1 MLLALDVGN
10 TNIVIGFLDESGIR
24 NIARLETDRDKTAHE
39 YAISLRQVIEFSG
52 IAPEDI
58 DGAILSSV
66 VPPINGALIAA
77 VRMITGIRPLVV
89 GPGMKTGLNIALDN
103 PAAMGSDLVVGAA
116 AALAI
121 HAPPLIIIDM
131 GTATTMT
138 VIDREARVL
147 GGAIIPGVGISLE
160 ALASGTSQLPHIS
173 LDAPKKCIS
182 TDTVEAMRSGSV
194 YGTAA
199 MLDGMIARMEA
210 ELGEPAAVIATGG
223 KDIPEF
229 SDRDI
234 ILFVIFMSCIV
245 LAIVAAFFFAI
256 KYNRATVSPE
266 EREKRK
272 QLSRQ
277 KAKENRGV
285 FLLVASA
292 VAITIALVVAGTSL
306 NGASLPTKSVVPLL
320 AVLIPVPA
328 STRAKHR
335 TRYEA
340 FCHRLSA
347 DMGVAD
353 GYGAITVAYDRAQY
367 KGTHGNE
374 DRTANLEF
382 HSEYFKDKC
391 VLIIDDVITT
401 GSTFLQLRRKL
412 IEHGARFVIGLFL
425 AKTIAFEDERK
436 E

>member
-52 IAPEDI
+52 IAPENI

-89 GPGMKTGLNIALDN
+89 G
-103 PAAMGSDLVVGAA
+103 AA

-121 HAPPLIIIDM
+121 HDPPLIIIDM

-160 ALASGTSQLPHIS
+160 ALANGTSQLPHIS

-199 MLDGMIARMEA
+199 MLDGMIERMEA

-223 KDIPEF
+223 LGGCIIPHC
-229 SDRDI
+229 R
-234 ILFVIFMSCIV
+234 
-245 LAIVAAFFFAI
+245 
-256 KYNRATVSPE
+256 
-266 EREKRK
+266 REITYDKNLLLNGLWALYQKNKRK
-272 QLSRQ
+272 R
-277 KAKENRGV
+277 
-285 FLLVASA
+285 
-292 VAITIALVVAGTSL
+292 
-306 NGASLPTKSVVPLL
+306 
-320 AVLIPVPA
+320 
-328 STRAKHR
+328 
-335 TRYEA
+335 
-340 FCHRLSA
+340 
-347 DMGVAD
+347 
-353 GYGAITVAYDRAQY
+353 
-367 KGTHGNE
+367 
-374 DRTANLEF
+374 
-382 HSEYFKDKC
+382 
-391 VLIIDDVITT
+391 
-401 GSTFLQLRRKL
+401 
-412 IEHGARFVIGLFL
+412 
-425 AKTIAFEDERK
+425 
-436 E
+436 

>member
-10 TNIVIGFLDESGIR
+10 TNIVIGFLDASGIR

-52 IAPEDI
+52 IAPEDV

-66 VPPINGALIAA
+66 VPPINGALVAA

-103 PAAMGSDLVVGAA
+103 PATMGSDLVVGAA
-116 AALAI
+116 AALAM

-182 TDTVEAMRSGSV
+182 TDTIEAMRSGSV

-199 MLDGMIARMEA
+199 MLDGMIERMED

-223 KDIPEF
+223 LGGIVIPHCRRG
-229 SDRDI
+229 SSMKRTCCSTGCGNCTRKI
-234 ILFVIFMSCIV
+234 SASV
-245 LAIVAAFFFAI
+245 
-256 KYNRATVSPE
+256 KRAH
-266 EREKRK
+266 RRI
-272 QLSRQ
+272 
-277 KAKENRGV
+277 GV
-285 FLLVASA
+285 
-292 VAITIALVVAGTSL
+292 TE
-306 NGASLPTKSVVPLL
+306 LPP
-320 AVLIPVPA
+320 
-328 STRAKHR
+328 
-335 TRYEA
+335 
-340 FCHRLSA
+340 
-347 DMGVAD
+347 
-353 GYGAITVAYDRAQY
+353 
-367 KGTHGNE
+367 
-374 DRTANLEF
+374 
-382 HSEYFKDKC
+382 
-391 VLIIDDVITT
+391 
-401 GSTFLQLRRKL
+401 
-412 IEHGARFVIGLFL
+412 
-425 AKTIAFEDERK
+425 
-436 E
+436 

>member
-52 IAPEDI
+52 IAPENI

-89 GPGMKTGLNIALDN
+89 GPGIKNLPMDYRIGIDVMTTETACLSSIWETD
-103 PAAMGSDLVVGAA
+103 GAVEEY
-116 AALAI
+116 LAI
-121 HAPPLIIIDM
+121 HDPPLIIIDM

-160 ALASGTSQLPHIS
+160 ALANGTSQLPHIS

-199 MLDGMIARMEA
+199 MLDGMIERMEA

-223 KDIPEF
+223 LGGCIIPYC
-229 SDRDI
+229 R
-234 ILFVIFMSCIV
+234 
-245 LAIVAAFFFAI
+245 
-256 KYNRATVSPE
+256 
-266 EREKRK
+266 REITYDKNLLLNGLWALYQKNKRK
-272 QLSRQ
+272 R
-277 KAKENRGV
+277 
-285 FLLVASA
+285 
-292 VAITIALVVAGTSL
+292 
-306 NGASLPTKSVVPLL
+306 
-320 AVLIPVPA
+320 
-328 STRAKHR
+328 
-335 TRYEA
+335 
-340 FCHRLSA
+340 
-347 DMGVAD
+347 
-353 GYGAITVAYDRAQY
+353 
-367 KGTHGNE
+367 
-374 DRTANLEF
+374 
-382 HSEYFKDKC
+382 
-391 VLIIDDVITT
+391 
-401 GSTFLQLRRKL
+401 
-412 IEHGARFVIGLFL
+412 
-425 AKTIAFEDERK
+425 
-436 E
+436 